1 MANKYLSEGGDI
13 MDETAQDSAL
23 RQDTYNK
30 SSTTQTNPTR
40 NDSLIS
46 AYHHS
51 NSKNPF
57 YNDKYYDINKKNA
70 DDVKKKWPDLDK
82 YMQTKFESESV
93 GQIDPTLPKN
103 MMPLYKSA
111 IHKHGNSFTKTTD
124 AMAQKSYMD
133 EVGSNSDIAIAGDVI
148 DQGQTLMKN
157 EVLYNRENLIE
168 GYSASLM
175 KRGKSRK

>member
-1 MANKYLSEGGDI
+1 
-13 MDETAQDSAL
+13 
-23 RQDTYNK
+23 
-30 SSTTQTNPTR
+30 
-40 NDSLIS
+40 
-46 AYHHS
+46 
-51 NSKNPF
+51 
-57 YNDKYYDINKKNA
+57 
-70 DDVKKKWPDLDK
+70 
-82 YMQTKFESESV
+82 MQTKEGQESV
-93 GQIDPTLPKN
+93 GQINPTLPKN

-157 EVLYNRENLIE
+157 EVLYNRENLIG